1 MESDRYAD
9 ESYGYHDGFALTSD
23 HSFAKDDERSR
34 NKARNG
40 ANATTDECQQPSKS
54 SIRSM
59 FLNFVDSTLNQLISQ
74 LHWQIMLLSN
84 FSPFLDA

>member
-1 MESDRYAD
+1 MESYRYAD
-9 ESYGYHDGFALTSD
+9 ESYGYHDGFALAPD

-40 ANATTDECQQPSKS
+40 ANATTDECQQPGKS

-59 FLNFVDSTLNQLISQ
+59 FLTFVNSTLIFYTPY
-74 LHWQIMLLSN
+74 HWQYHLNWKITL
-84 FSPFLDA
+84 FE

>member
-1 MESDRYAD
+1 MESYWYAD

-40 ANATTDECQQPSKS
+40 ANATADECQQPSKS
-54 SIRSM
+54 LIRSM

-74 LHWQIMLLSN
+74 LHGKYVML
-84 FSPFLDA
+84 FE